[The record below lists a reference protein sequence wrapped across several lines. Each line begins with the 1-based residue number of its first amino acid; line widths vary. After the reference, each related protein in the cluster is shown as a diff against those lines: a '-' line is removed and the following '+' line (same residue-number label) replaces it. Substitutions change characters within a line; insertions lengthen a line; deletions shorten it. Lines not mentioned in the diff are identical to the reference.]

1 MGWLE
6 DLVLAN
12 ATSGAKQRTE
22 DYNTRRANEQAES
35 MAADDRAFQ
44 ERMSNTA
51 IQRKMADAKAAGV
64 NPILAVAEGGASSP
78 GGSTA
83 QTLKANTTA
92 EDPTAA
98 FKNLLELK
106 NIEAATEKT
115 SAEKKSQEMFN
126 KITENTMPD
135 IIKATKNTA
144 EAEAAKAKNMK
155 GIYESKRGQTLEWL
169 NELMNPFR
177 GIIGGS
183 VSAGMS
189 TSTSTSQSTVTK
201 R

>member
-6 DLVLAN
+6 DLFM
-12 ATSGAKQRTE
+12 AKVSNDARDRTE
-22 DYNTRRANEQAES
+22 QYNTEKANQAAGG
-35 MAADDRAFQ
+35 AADDDRRFQ
-44 ERMSNTA
+44 ERISNTA

-64 NPILAVAEGGASSP
+64 NPILAVTEGGASSP

-83 QTLKANTTA
+83 QTLKANTMQ

-98 FKNLLELK
+98 FRNLLELK
-106 NIEAATEKT
+106 NIKAATEKT
-115 SAEKKSQEMFN
+115 NAEKKSQELYN
-126 KITENTMPD
+126 EITEKTMPD
-135 IIKATKNTA
+135 IINSTKTTAAAT
-144 EAEAAKAKNMK
+144 AAKAKNMK

-169 NELMNPFR
+169 NQMMDPFR

-183 VSAGMS
+183 VSAG
-189 TSTSTSQSTVTK
+189 TSTSQSTVTK

>member
-6 DLVLAN
+6 DLFM
-12 ATSGAKQRTE
+12 AKVSNDARDRTE
-22 DYNTRRANEQAES
+22 QYNTEKANQAAGG
-35 MAADDRAFQ
+35 AADDDRRFQ

-64 NPILAVAEGGASSP
+64 NPILAVTEGGASSP

-83 QTLKANTTA
+83 QTLKANTMQ

-98 FKNLLELK
+98 FRNLLELK
-106 NIEAATEKT
+106 NIKAATEKT
-115 SAEKKSQEMFN
+115 NAEKKSQELYN
-126 KITENTMPD
+126 EITEKTMPD
-135 IIKATKNTA
+135 IINSTKTTAAAT
-144 EAEAAKAKNMK
+144 AAKAKNMK

-169 NELMNPFR
+169 NQMMDPFR

-183 VSAGMS
+183 VSAG
-189 TSTSTSQSTVTK
+189 TSTSQSTVTK